1 MQLYLEAP
9 QGKLG
14 KPLRQLAAFAKT
26 EELKPGETEELL
38 LKTELTEY
46 ASYDDSG
53 VTGHKSCYVLEEGD
67 YIFYAGTDVRSAVE
81 AGKATLTELRIVRD
95 GDRKQWHR
103 YRSLSDSET
112 FLFRGKGSCHRK
124 LGRCTFT
131 NDRPGGAHSDRETD
145 TE

>member
-1 MQLYLEAP
+1 MAVTAVAKVTNVGGVSGRETVQLYLEAP

-81 AGKATLTELRIVRD
+81 L
-95 GDRKQWHR
+95 
-103 YRSLSDSET
+103 SLI
-112 FLFRGKGSCHRK
+112 HI
-124 LGRCTFT
+124 
-131 NDRPGGAHSDRETD
+131 
-145 TE
+145 

>member
-1 MQLYLEAP
+1 M
-9 QGKLG
+9 
-14 KPLRQLAAFAKT
+14 PLRQLAAFAKT

-81 AGKATLTELRIVRD
+81 AG
-95 GDRKQWHR
+95 
-103 YRSLSDSET
+103 
-112 FLFRGKGSCHRK
+112 
-124 LGRCTFT
+124 
-131 NDRPGGAHSDRETD
+131 
-145 TE
+145 